1 MRVNFQWLLAAIL
14 LALPAL
20 AADSARRGVTAE
32 DYFAFESISDAHMS
46 PDGKQAAY
54 VLTTVDRQKNRRD
67 SSIWLVAIDGKS
79 TPRRLTEEGVNST
92 SPRWSPDGSKIAF
105 LSTRA
110 STTDQASEA
119 SRPQIWILRMEGGE

>member
-20 AADSARRGVTAE
+20 AADTTKRGVTAE
-32 DYFAFESISDAHMS
+32 DYFAFESISDAHIS

-79 TPRRLTEEGVNST
+79 APRRLTAEGVNST
-92 SPRWSPDGSKIAF
+92 SPRWSPDGSKLAF
-105 LSTRA
+105 LSARA
-110 STTDQASEA
+110 AASAAGSAAESA
-119 SRPQIWILRMEGGE
+119 ADTPR